1 VTLYLG
7 IETALRIIELNG
19 WQIRDLGL
27 LDSAMH
33 RPQAQMF
40 GQEAYGSLDLK
51 AAALLHSI
59 VANHCLVD
67 GNKRLGWLCANV
79 FLRLNG
85 DPCMLSDDDA
95 VFLVLAVAE
104 GSMREVA
111 EIAVALRKSSW

>member
-1 VTLYLG
+1 MTRYLG

-19 WQIRDLGL
+19 WQIRDFGL

-33 RPQAQMF
+33 RPRTQMF

-59 VANHCLVD
+59 VGNHCLVD

-85 DPCMLSDDDA
+85 DPCRLIDDDA
-95 VFLVLAVAE
+95 VALVVAVAE
-104 GSMREVA
+104 GSVREVA
-111 EIAVALRKSSW
+111 DIAVALRKAT

>member
-1 VTLYLG
+1 MTHHLG
-7 IETALRIIELNG
+7 IDTALRIVELNG

-33 RPQAQMF
+33 RPQAHMF

-85 DPCMLSDDDA
+85 DPCLLGDDDA
-95 VFLVLAVAE
+95 VGLVLAVAD
-104 GSMREVA
+104 GSMREVV
-111 EIAVALRKSSW
+111 EIAVALRKSP

>member
-1 VTLYLG
+1 MTHYLG
-7 IETALRIIELNG
+7 IEAALRIIELND

-59 VANHCLVD
+59 VGNHCLVD

-79 FLRLNG
+79 FLRLNA
-85 DPCMLSDDDA
+85 DPCRLSDDDA
-95 VFLVLAVAE
+95 VELVLAVAD
-104 GSMREVA
+104 GSMRDVA
-111 EIAVALRKSSW
+111 EIAMALRKLT